1 MAKATTVT
9 KTKTATKEANTKTK
23 KADAGETRAFAYN
36 TFVSTHLPKWNEENP
51 GRKTEG
57 MAAVRRC
64 RYVGQAPE
72 NPNRGK
78 PVVKRAPKEKKAKE
92 PKADTKKTPKSKS
105 KAKPKKKDESEEE
118 EEEAE
123 DEDEEKENEI
133 QSSDD

>member
-1 MAKATTVT
+1 MW
-9 KTKTATKEANTKTK
+9 AN
-23 KADAGETRAFAYN
+23 
-36 TFVSTHLPKWNEENP
+36 
-51 GRKTEG
+51 
-57 MAAVRRC
+57 
-64 RYVGQAPE
+64 APE

-78 PVVKRAPKEKKAKE
+78 PVVKHAPKEKKAKE